1 MGGDEDG
8 RDRGGG
14 DHHRGEEGVHQV
26 DGELAAEAEEHREA
40 AGGVSGKM
48 MRKLCGK
55 VYGTIIFFSWETKAL
70 GSKNSSFVLPK
81 KALAVKFFWFLRH

>member
-8 RDRGGG
+8 GDGGGG

-48 MRKLCGK
+48 MKIMRES
-55 VYGTIIFFSWETKAL
+55 VWDEFFSFRGRQKPL
-70 GSKNSSFVLPK
+70 HGSKNDLFALPK
-81 KALAVKFFWFLRH
+81 KVLAVK

>member
-8 RDRGGG
+8 GDGGGG

-40 AGGVSGKM
+40 AGAVSGKIM
-48 MRKLCGK
+48 KIMRES
-55 VYGTIIFFSWETKAL
+55 VWDDYFFFSWETKAL
-70 GSKNSSFVLPK
+70 GSKNS
-81 KALAVKFFWFLRH
+81 